1 MFLKR
6 QKPNGIIKGMITQS
20 FTMVILIKKRRQLTV
35 KGVKVDGEWVIGPS
49 CVQKDFFEQYDK
61 KFKKIDVVL
70 VIHRS
75 SRFREFSMS
84 SSLKLERSVTM
95 KEVKQVVWEC
105 GSDKSLGPNGFN
117 FAFVKKY

>member
-1 MFLKR
+1 
-6 QKPNGIIKGMITQS
+6 
-20 FTMVILIKKRRQLTV
+20 MVILIKKRRQLTV